1 MFRQSIGLGITL
13 TATALLVAAPARA
26 GFIHDHTWSF
36 VGTDSGGD
44 TVIMQGTLEDN
55 ASGNSYGGNE
65 IVNYEGFGGTVSFNG
80 GTPIATDFIITNP
93 YVVAANPYIAG
104 RGGFDNGEYSLSY
117 VYENPVQPPG
127 YALDGYGIVF
137 TYGPSDYQIQV
148 WGLHDPQIAASGGAT
163 TTDPNFSSLFDGT
176 FLLDPANAPTL
187 TPLPA
192 ALPLFAGGLGMVGFL
207 ARRTKRK
214 AASHLA
220 RSVGG

>member
-1 MFRQSIGLGITL
+1 MAQQRVVFGIALAATVFAA
-13 TATALLVAAPARA
+13 ATAQA

-36 VGTDSGGD
+36 YGADSGGD
-44 TVIMQGTLEDN
+44 TLFMQGTLEDN

-65 IVNYEGFGGTVSFNG
+65 IINDASFTGSVSFNG
-80 GTPIATDFIITNP
+80 GAPLAIDSILVNP

-104 RGGFDNGEYSLSY
+104 RGGFDNGSYSLSY
-117 VYENPVQPPG
+117 VYESPVQPAG

-163 TTDPNFSSLFDGT
+163 TTDPAFNSQFAGL
-176 FLLDPANAPTL
+176 FLLDPASLSPPPPSP

-192 ALPLFAGGLGMVGFL
+192 ALPLFAGGLGAMGL
-207 ARRTKRK
+207 LGWRRKRK
-214 AASHLA
+214 VLSA
-220 RSVGG
+220 